1 MSEKGCIG
9 RTCGISL
16 DFEALNKFGL
26 DSNRKIQHKSRRSR
40 KDCSKSL
47 SDQFGKESLGYWSDP
62 DGNNYF
68 ENFSM
73 ENSDRSTGR
82 QNGDSSDENQDLT
95 FTQEKANEQ
104 EVDDNETQKSGQN
117 SVVSDA
123 VSLHAVDE
131 NLDSPVKIKSKGT
144 KPKTCGCK
152 AKLSLEL
159 KAKIEEEKN
168 LKIEH
173 DKLEYKVI
181 QMEKIQNS
189 IDKYKE
195 KICDLKK
202 RKEGEI
208 LKSTVKSKNKN
219 KPDKVNLSANEMM
232 GKMNVACTKALQ
244 YAGLENIID
253 KDEFLSALLERATSC
268 RKK

>member
-9 RTCGISL
+9 RTRGISL

-26 DSNRKIQHKSRRSR
+26 DSNRKIQNKSRRSR

-62 DGNNYF
+62 DSNNYF

-82 QNGDSSDENQDLT
+82 QNGDSSDENEDLT
-95 FTQEKANEQ
+95 LTQEKANKQ

-123 VSLHAVDE
+123 VSFHAVDE

-144 KPKTCGCK
+144 KLKTRGCK

-159 KAKIEEEKN
+159 NAKIEEEKN

-181 QMEKIQNS
+181 QTEKIALCGLRWFKLNVSKCQKMLS
-189 IDKYKE
+189 CQKDVKYQIVKHL
-195 KICDLKK
+195 DYGGGSQKK
-202 RKEGEI
+202 
-208 LKSTVKSKNKN
+208 
-219 KPDKVNLSANEMM
+219 
-232 GKMNVACTKALQ
+232 
-244 YAGLENIID
+244 
-253 KDEFLSALLERATSC
+253 
-268 RKK
+268 